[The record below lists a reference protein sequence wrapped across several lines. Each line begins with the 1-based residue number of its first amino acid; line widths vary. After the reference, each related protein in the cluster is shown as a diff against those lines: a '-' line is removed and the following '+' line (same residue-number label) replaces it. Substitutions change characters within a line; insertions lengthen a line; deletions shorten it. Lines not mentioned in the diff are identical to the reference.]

1 MRRMLA
7 AGLDADKTSV
17 STIRDGSG
25 QQNGSA
31 TDIRADLDNG
41 SRGPHYDPSHGR
53 QRFYRKHRNR
63 LYACRL
69 PVVIIRDGVAKLDQR
84 VSDFHGSESSLIL
97 AAAALPLAR
106 LSTYDRPL
114 YRASE
119 LSD

>member
-17 STIRDGSG
+17 SSIRDGSG
-25 QQNGSA
+25 QQNGGA
-31 TDIRADLDNG
+31 TYIRADLDNR
-41 SRGPHYDPSHGR
+41 STCPHCDPSYGR

-69 PVVIIRDGVAKLDQR
+69 PVVMTRDSGAKLDQR
-84 VSDFHGSESSLIL
+84 VSDFHASESSLIP
-97 AAAALPLAR
+97 AAAALPVAR
-106 LSTYDRPL
+106 LRTYDRPL
-114 YRASE
+114 YRTSE